1 MDIDRHS
8 KKGWIGFHFTPEDY
22 RKCSPRQLEDF
33 RSELKD
39 RLPREAWNYNGETAW
54 WSVRRE
60 YEYIFDSVRE
70 KYLKDGRQR
79 GLFES

>member
-22 RKCSPRQLEDF
+22 RKRSPRQLEDF
-33 RSELKD
+33 RGELKE
-39 RLPREAWNYNGETAW
+39 RLPREAWHYNGDTGW
-54 WSVRRE
+54 WSIRRA
-60 YEYIFDSVRE
+60 YVYILDE
-70 KYLKDGRQR
+70 LIAKYLKDKRQG